1 MDLSVI
7 IAARNEEFLQ
17 NTIDSVL
24 KNMRADTEIIVIL
37 DGYWP
42 EKGIK
47 IHPKVTVVHHEES
60 IGQRAAVNEGARIS
74 EAKYIMKL
82 DAHCAVDKAF
92 DLKLMKDCEY
102 DWTVIPRMYNL
113 WAFDWKCRKCG
124 KRTYQA
130 EGKPD
135 KCEDCGS
142 TDKFKKKIV
151 WKAKKNPTSDFM
163 RFDSNM
169 KFQYWREYKDR
180 PEAQGD
186 ICDLMSAIGACFFMH
201 RERFWDLGGMDEEHG
216 SWGQFGTE
224 ISVKS
229 FTSGGRH
236 VVNRTVAFAHM
247 FRTSSAKGFGF
258 PYKISGKQVGRARER
273 SKHLWLGNN
282 WDKQIYPLS
291 MMIEKYW
298 PIPDW
303 TDEDLKNLKT
313 SEMESTRSGVYRIKN
328 NKNGKVYIGSAANF
342 SRRFSEHLRMLKRN
356 DHENNHLQR
365 SWDKYGEEN
374 FSLDILMFCEE
385 KNLLEHEQVFIDE
398 CKKDLGWRM
407 MFNMNPSASSR
418 LGGVVTEETKAKMSE
433 SKQGENNSFYGK
445 KHSEESK
452 EKMRQSSLGQKA
464 WNKGIPHT
472 EETKAKI
479 GNANS
484 GRVVSEETRKKLS
497 DASRGRIFSEESKA
511 KLRENHVGFKGQH
524 HSDETKAKLSE
535 IFKNKQFS
543 DETRKKISQGVKDYW
558 ATKRKENISDES
570 DILPATSDVQ
580 TDTLTKGIVY
590 YTNNQC
596 EERILSIVRNQLE
609 RCANPNGSK
618 FNEYPI
624 VSISQYPIDFG
635 YNIVMPLKSS
645 PLSMFKQILRGIE
658 ESKSDILFFVEH
670 DVVYHPSHF
679 DFIPP
684 DKDKFYY
691 NQNTW
696 KVDAMT
702 GQALFFY
709 TQQVSGLCAYR
720 EVLLKHYKAR
730 VAKVEKEGFN
740 RYIGF
745 EPGNRPPPRG
755 VDNYKSE
762 SWMAEHPNIDIRH

>member
-1 MDLSVI
+1 MAELSVI
-7 IAARNEEFLQ
+7 IAAREEEFLQ
-17 NTIDSVL
+17 NTIDNVL
-24 KNMRADTEIIVIL
+24 KNMRGDTEIIVIL

-42 EKGIK
+42 DKGIK
-47 IHPKVTVVHHEES
+47 VHPKVTIVHHEES
-60 IGQRAAVNEGARIS
+60 IGQRAAVNEGAKTS
-74 EAKYIMKL
+74 QAKYIMKL

-113 WAFDWKCRKCG
+113 WAFDWKCHKCG

-130 EGKPD
+130 EGKPT
-135 KCEDCGS
+135 KCEDCGT

-201 RERFWDLGGMDEEHG
+201 RERFWDLGGMDEESG

-224 ISVKS
+224 IACKS
-229 FTSGGRH
+229 HLSGGRH
-236 VVNRTVAFAHM
+236 VVNKKTWFAHM

-258 PYKISGKQVGRARER
+258 PYKISGRQVAKARER
-273 SKHLWLGNN
+273 SKYLWLGNN
-282 WDKQIYPLS
+282 WDKAVHDLDWLIAKFSPV
-291 MMIEKYW
+291 
-298 PIPDW
+298 PDW
-303 TDEDLKNLKT
+303 DD
-313 SEMESTRSGVYRIKN
+313 
-328 NKNGKVYIGSAANF
+328 
-342 SRRFSEHLRMLKRN
+342 
-356 DHENNHLQR
+356 
-365 SWDKYGEEN
+365 
-374 FSLDILMFCEE
+374 
-385 KNLLEHEQVFIDE
+385 
-398 CKKDLGWRM
+398 
-407 MFNMNPSASSR
+407 
-418 LGGVVTEETKAKMSE
+418 
-433 SKQGENNSFYGK
+433 
-445 KHSEESK
+445 
-452 EKMRQSSLGQKA
+452 
-464 WNKGIPHT
+464 
-472 EETKAKI
+472 AKI
-479 GNANS
+479 TVPEKESDPLPASQNI
-484 GRVVSEETRKKLS
+484 EPIEMKKLS
-497 DASRGRIFSEESKA
+497 PEAIEKGRGLIE
-511 KLRENHVGFKGQH
+511 KLKYKHQKPKV
-524 HSDETKAKLSE
+524 
-535 IFKNKQFS
+535 
-543 DETRKKISQGVKDYW
+543 
-558 ATKRKENISDES
+558 
-570 DILPATSDVQ
+570 P
-580 TDTLTKGIVY
+580 TKGLVY

-609 RCANPNGSK
+609 KVRNG
-618 FNEYPI
+618 YPI
-624 VSISQYPIDFG
+624 ISVSQYPINFG
-635 YNIVMPLKSS
+635 KNIVMPLKSS
-645 PLSMFKQILRGIE
+645 PLSMFKQILKGIE

-684 DKDKFYY
+684 EKDKFYY

-696 KVDAMT
+696 KVDAST

-762 SWMAEHPNIDIRH
+762 SWMAEHPNIDIRHRHNLTANRWDKSQFRRQPKGWQMADEIPFWGRTKGRIDEFLQEINGG

>member
-7 IAARNEEFLQ
+7 IAAREEEFLQ
-17 NTIDSVL
+17 NTIDNVL
-24 KNMRADTEIIVIL
+24 KNMRGNTEIIVIL

-42 EKGIK
+42 DKGIP

-74 EAKYIMKL
+74 KAKYIMKL

-92 DLKLMKDCEY
+92 DLKLAKDCEY

-113 WAFDWKCRKCG
+113 WAFDWKCFKCG

-135 KCEDCGS
+135 KCVDCGS

-224 ISVKS
+224 VACKS
-229 FTSGGRH
+229 WLSGGRH
-236 VVNRTVAFAHM
+236 VVNKKTWFAHM

-258 PYKISGKQVGRARER
+258 PYKISGRQVGKARER
-273 SKHLWLGNN
+273 SKYLWLGNN
-282 WDKQIYPLS
+282 WDKAVHDLDWLIKKFAPV
-291 MMIEKYW
+291 
-298 PIPDW
+298 PDW
-303 TDEDLKNLKT
+303 DD
-313 SEMESTRSGVYRIKN
+313 V
-328 NKNGKVYIGSAANF
+328 
-342 SRRFSEHLRMLKRN
+342 
-356 DHENNHLQR
+356 
-365 SWDKYGEEN
+365 
-374 FSLDILMFCEE
+374 
-385 KNLLEHEQVFIDE
+385 
-398 CKKDLGWRM
+398 
-407 MFNMNPSASSR
+407 
-418 LGGVVTEETKAKMSE
+418 
-433 SKQGENNSFYGK
+433 
-445 KHSEESK
+445 
-452 EKMRQSSLGQKA
+452 
-464 WNKGIPHT
+464 
-472 EETKAKI
+472 
-479 GNANS
+479 
-484 GRVVSEETRKKLS
+484 
-497 DASRGRIFSEESKA
+497 
-511 KLRENHVGFKGQH
+511 
-524 HSDETKAKLSE
+524 
-535 IFKNKQFS
+535 
-543 DETRKKISQGVKDYW
+543 KISVPEK
-558 ATKRKENISDES
+558 ES
-570 DILPATSDVQ
+570 DPLPASQIEDAQ
-580 TDTLTKGIVY
+580 TNSPTKGLLY

-596 EERILSIVRNQLE
+596 EERILTIVRNQLE
-609 RCANPNGSK
+609 KVRNG
-618 FNEYPI
+618 YPI
-624 VSISQYPIDFG
+624 VSVSQYPINFG
-635 YNIVMPLKSS
+635 TNIVMPLTSS
-645 PLSMFKQILRGIE
+645 PLTMFKQILRGIE

-670 DVVYHPSHF
+670 DVIYHPNHF

-684 DKDKFYY
+684 EKDKFYY

-696 KVDAMT
+696 KVDAKT

-755 VDNYKSE
+755 VDNYKSV
-762 SWMAEHPNIDIRH
+762 SWMAEHPNVDIRHKHNLTTNRWDKSQFRRKPEGWLMADEIPFWGRTKGRVDEFLQELNGNAI